1 MDGGRGKG
9 IIYFVWEEKWSVTR
23 IHIYFWIG
31 SEMVNKKVTH
41 EVWSHSLKINMRVDT
56 NSGAFHILT
65 PMRKHSPGKRH

>member
-1 MDGGRGKG
+1 M
-9 IIYFVWEEKWSVTR
+9 R

-56 NSGAFHILT
+56 NSAAFHILI